1 MPRYNYY
8 CEECDEYFEL
18 QHTMTE
24 KVEDCIACESPSF
37 SRVPS
42 IPTYIQKQKIESE
55 SKVGDLVED
64 YIKKNKQ
71 SVREEKDRLK
81 NKVYKEGER

>member
-1 MPRYNYY
+1 M
-8 CEECDEYFEL
+8 
-18 QHTMTE
+18 MTE

-42 IPTYIQKQKIESE
+42 IPAYMQKQKIDNG
-55 SKVGDLVED
+55 SKTGDLVED

-71 SVREEKDRLK
+71 SVKEEKDRLK
-81 NKVYKEGER
+81 NKVYKEVER